1 MTALLDYII
10 ARGIDKER
18 LSGAGIAPDRVEQL
32 YSDAEPTIE
41 EVRTLAKRL
50 NVPARELI
58 VPLRSGVEGRAKL
71 RSNFNFVKNDL
82 GYFEAC
88 SLENRL
94 EELADLL
101 DPVVEIPFFVDF
113 PKDANSAEQLSMMFR
128 RNFLEVEYDVPLP
141 HLPQLIF
148 DKLSVVTF
156 LFSSRIVDGASYRK
170 GRSVLI
176 AIAERNDIRMLYT
189 LAHEISHLLTDIDS
203 DPAATVWIDEDV
215 FTSSAKDVREAEFFA
230 NEFAAC
236 LLIPAGGLVAELKR
250 LRRQADR
257 PEQLAAYEIA
267 AIARTFG
274 TSFIVAARRCENLGL
289 LDRGGASILDAEVR
303 NRFGSAEKFANA
315 FGMPSREKIDWHYPS
330 RMALDALEYRLID
343 GELSVTRVHEL
354 LGLKLA

>member
-1 MTALLDYII
+1 MTALLSYLI
-10 ARGIDKER
+10 ARGIEKEK
-18 LSGAGIAPDRVEQL
+18 LFGAGIAPERVDQL

-50 NVPARELI
+50 KVPARELI
-58 VPLRSGVEGRAKL
+58 VPLRLGVENRAKL
-71 RSNFNFVKNDL
+71 RSNFNFVKDDL

-101 DPVVEIPFFVDF
+101 NPVVEIPFFVNF

-128 RNFLEVEYDVPLP
+128 TNLLEVDYSEPLL
-141 HLPQLIF
+141 HLPRLIF

-156 LFSSRIVDGASYRK
+156 LFRSRIVDGASYRK
-170 GRSVLI
+170 HRSALI

-189 LAHEISHLLTDIDS
+189 LAHEISHLLTDIDN
-203 DPAATVWIDEDV
+203 DPAATVWIDENV
-215 FTSSAKDVREAEFFA
+215 FTSSANDVRESEFFA

-257 PEQLAAYEIA
+257 PEQLSAYEIA
-267 AIARTFG
+267 AIARKFG
-274 TSFIVAARRCENLGL
+274 TSFVVAARRCESLGL

-303 NRFGSAEKFANA
+303 NRFGSAEKFADA
-315 FGMPSREKIDWHYPS
+315 FDMPPREQVDWQYPS

-343 GELSVTRVHEL
+343 GELSATRVHEL